1 MRRKPRKAGG
11 FQFET
16 TIEEVG
22 GLGDGVAHLDDG
34 RLAYVP
40 LTVAGDRILARSRGE
55 RSGTVQG
62 EIVELLEAGADR
74 QDPPC
79 PHFGL
84 CGGCQLQQMNEKAYL
99 SFKKARVLEAVA
111 KAGFEAEVFIGL
123 QSVEPASRRRITL
136 TAEKHKKTVKLG
148 FRGKSSH
155 ELVDINQ
162 CDVMHPVLAA
172 ALPALRDLA
181 SLFLGGQKQ
190 ISLQINL
197 VDNGLDILVE
207 SHEEPTLNQRLDVVE
222 LAKAHDWAR
231 ISWLG
236 KDRQFEPLIMLREP
250 VIDFSGHKVPVP
262 SGSFLQPSSEGE
274 LKLKIAVIEALS
286 GSYRSIADLFS
297 GCGTFAFALAE
308 KAKVTAYE
316 YSEEALKAQ
325 QVAIDGAQISG
336 RIVPTQ
342 RDLER
347 NPLTVPEL
355 NKFHAVVLDPPRK
368 GAKPLVDNLAQ
379 STVREIVYV
388 SCNSSSWSRDTAILK
403 SGGYELKSLSA
414 VDQFTWTAHVELV
427 AHFKK
432 G

>member
-1 MRRKPRKAGG
+1 M
-11 FQFET
+11 
-16 TIEEVG
+16 
-22 GLGDGVAHLDDG
+22 
-34 RLAYVP
+34 
-40 LTVAGDRILARSRGE
+40 
-55 RSGTVQG
+55 
-62 EIVELLEAGADR
+62 
-74 QDPPC
+74 
-79 PHFGL
+79 
-84 CGGCQLQQMNEKAYL
+84 
-99 SFKKARVLEAVA
+99 
-111 KAGFEAEVFIGL
+111 
-123 QSVEPASRRRITL
+123 
-136 TAEKHKKTVKLG
+136 
-148 FRGKSSH
+148 
-155 ELVDINQ
+155 
-162 CDVMHPVLAA
+162 
-172 ALPALRDLA
+172 
-181 SLFLGGQKQ
+181 
-190 ISLQINL
+190 
-197 VDNGLDILVE
+197 
-207 SHEEPTLNQRLDVVE
+207 
-222 LAKAHDWAR
+222 
-231 ISWLG
+231 
-236 KDRQFEPLIMLREP
+236 
-250 VIDFSGHKVPVP
+250 P

-388 SCNSSSWSRDTAILK
+388 SCNSSSWSRDAAILK